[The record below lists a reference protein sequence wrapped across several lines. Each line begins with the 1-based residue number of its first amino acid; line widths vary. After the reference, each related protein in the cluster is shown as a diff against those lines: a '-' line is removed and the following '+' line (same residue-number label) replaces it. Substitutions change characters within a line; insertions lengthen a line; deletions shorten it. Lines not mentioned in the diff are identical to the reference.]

1 MSGGEL
7 LATAKKPSNGL
18 AFSGTSTIAAAHGT
32 TLNENAFLSID
43 TNATLNFGAP
53 GQDGVIIWR
62 PGGYDISTP
71 YTVNVVAGTLKAGSG
86 LVSSAINFGGQPTT
100 VDAGA
105 TLDTGGF
112 GLTLTSLLGG
122 GTVTDSGAAASLTL
136 AAANFSGTISGAL
149 SLVAA
154 GTVVLSGANA
164 YTGTTT
170 INSGHSLQF
179 GVGGAT
185 GSIGG
190 GAISDGGTLSIDL
203 NNAVTLTNAISGA
216 GSLQQLGPGVT
227 SINTANTYS
236 GGTTLAAG
244 TLAFGNA
251 GALGAGT
258 VSMSGGE
265 LLGTANET
273 LGNGLAFSGNFDDR
287 GRAWNNAQRNRVS
300 QHRYEFHAEFR
311 RARRGRRYH
320 LKSGRIWHQYSLHRQ
335 RGGRDAQGR

>member
-1 MSGGEL
+1 M
-7 LATAKKPSNGL
+7 
-18 AFSGTSTIAAAHGT
+18 
-32 TLNENAFLSID
+32 
-43 TNATLNFGAP
+43 
-53 GQDGVIIWR
+53 
-62 PGGYDISTP
+62 
-71 YTVNVVAGTLKAGSG
+71 VAGTLKAGSG
-86 LVSSAINFGGQPTT
+86 SVSSAINFGGQPTT

-112 GLTLTSLLGG
+112 FLSLNSLLGG
-122 GTVTDSGAAASLTL
+122 GTVTDSGAAASLTS

-170 INSGHSLQF
+170 INSGYSLQL

-273 LGNGLAFSGNFDDR
+273 LGNGLAFSGTSTTAAAHGTTLNETGFLSIGMNSTLNFGAPGEDGVIIWSSGGYDISTPYTVNVVAGMLKAGSGLVSR
-287 GRAWNNAQRNRVS
+287 RSISAVSRLWSTPAQPS
-300 QHRYEFHAEFR
+300 IPGLWPLSHQSL
-311 RARRGRRYH
+311 GRRN
-320 LKSGRIWHQYSLHRQ
+320 GHR
-335 RGGRDAQGR
+335 